1 VTETDARSNK
11 QNDGLH
17 HASVLLKE
25 SIEYL
30 NVRQGLT
37 YIDATAGAGGHLR
50 AIAEAQG
57 AAVATAAT
65 KAAPEFA
72 ASTSAAGT
80 TPGVIGIDRDS
91 KTLERLRKEL
101 SNDRVGLYHANFTE
115 IAEVAHEAGLS
126 TVTGGILADLGVSSM
141 QIDDPERGFSFL
153 KDGPLDMRMD
163 NTQSLTAWDIAN
175 HWKEQEIAD
184 IIYQYGEERY
194 SRAIARNI
202 VNSRPVQ
209 TTLQLSD
216 IVSRSVRYKN
226 AARKGHGKRN
236 SAGGNFDHSHP
247 ATRTFQALRIAVND
261 ELSSLRKFLDQ
272 SVSLLAP
279 GARLVVITF
288 HSLEDRM
295 VKQFLRQ
302 KAASCH
308 CPPKQPQCTC
318 NGKSELLIITKKPI
332 VADSTEVVANIRSRS
347 AKLRAGEKIG

>member
-1 VTETDARSNK
+1 VTETDARPNK
-11 QNDGLH
+11 QTDGLQ

-25 SIEYL
+25 SIEFL
-30 NVRQGLT
+30 NVRPGLT
-37 YIDATAGAGGHLR
+37 YIDATAGAGGHLK
-50 AIAEAQG
+50 AIVNALG
-57 AAVATAAT
+57 AAATTGQPSAT
-65 KAAPEFA
+65 
-72 ASTSAAGT
+72 TS
-80 TPGVIGIDRDS
+80 GVIGIDRDS
-91 KTLERLRKEL
+91 QTLDRLRKEL
-101 SNDRVGLYHANFTE
+101 SNEQVGLYHANFTE
-115 IAEVAHEAGLS
+115 IADVLAEAGLR

-141 QIDDPERGFSFL
+141 QIDNPERGFSFL

-163 NTQSLTAWDIAN
+163 DTQSLTALDIVN
-175 HWKEQEIAD
+175 HWKEEEIAD

-202 VNSRPVQ
+202 VKSRPVQ
-209 TTLQLSD
+209 TTLQLAD
-216 IVSRSVRYKN
+216 IVSRSVRYKA

-261 ELSSLRKFLDQ
+261 ELSSLKKFLDQ

-332 VADSTEVVANIRSRS
+332 VADSAEVVANIRSRS